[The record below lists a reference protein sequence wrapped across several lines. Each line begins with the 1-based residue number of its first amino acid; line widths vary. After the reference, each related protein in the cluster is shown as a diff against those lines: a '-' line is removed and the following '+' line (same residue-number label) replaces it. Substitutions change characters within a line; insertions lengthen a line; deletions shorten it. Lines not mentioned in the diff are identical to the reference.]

1 MMSTVG
7 DDMEKKS
14 LASEYPDI
22 ATEWHP
28 TKNGDLLPEDVAPK
42 SGKKFGGLE
51 NAAMNG
57 RQKCMQEQMDT
68 DAHIAQIIRFFQI
81 ITT

>member
-28 TKNGDLLPEDVAPK
+28 TKNGDLLPEDVAPVREK
-42 SGKKFGGLE
+42 SLVGWK
-51 NAAMNG
+51 M
-57 RQKCMQEQMDT
+57 RP
-68 DAHIAQIIRFFQI
+68 
-81 ITT
+81 